1 MCLSCQICATKMV
14 TTMNT
19 PLRAPEKDNFQERK
33 SRVLQVILEG
43 CAFVRRR
50 LKIFLRS
57 AHVASGFG
65 VEDLT
70 ITETFLGSRLSSSA
84 FLIESCFTNACSK
97 REPPLSG
104 SALAK
109 VELRD
114 SLVLSRTEIDLVTL
128 SISSSL
134 ETVSSRS
141 EVSRFG
147 SELQVSP

>member
-57 AHVASGFG
+57 VYNESMVDDNECEVWHNSD
-65 VEDLT
+65 VEDQDS
-70 ITETFLGSRLSSSA
+70 IDRLSQ
-84 FLIESCFTNACSK
+84 LIMSVNI
-97 REPPLSG
+97 G
-104 SALAK
+104 
-109 VELRD
+109 
-114 SLVLSRTEIDLVTL
+114 
-128 SISSSL
+128 
-134 ETVSSRS
+134 
-141 EVSRFG
+141 
-147 SELQVSP
+147 LQ